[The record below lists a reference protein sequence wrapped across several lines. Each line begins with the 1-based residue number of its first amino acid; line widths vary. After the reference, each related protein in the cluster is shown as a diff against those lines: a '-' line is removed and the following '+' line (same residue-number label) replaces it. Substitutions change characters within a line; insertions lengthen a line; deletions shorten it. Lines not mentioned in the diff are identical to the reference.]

1 MCGEQL
7 TFQTISI
14 ISFKQRQPFSNIIL
28 PTDKSADVNVKG
40 TAQLLIYERDT
51 DDDF

>member
-28 PTDKSADVNVKG
+28 PTDKSADVKG